1 MSELSYDEEILD
13 VVDINDNVIGQ
24 ITHEQA
30 FSIKNDGSGYL
41 RAVNAFIIN
50 ADGKLWIPR
59 RTADKRIAPNGLDFS
74 VGEHVMS
81 GESYDDAI
89 VRGFDEELN
98 MRVSMGQLALLN
110 ILKPQP
116 DDAPYLNAIY
126 VLHSDVEPKY
136 NLSDFV
142 SSEWISPTDLMER
155 LRNGEL
161 GKRSLVEAV
170 EVLRNYSPKNS
181 SD

>member
-1 MSELSYDEEILD
+1 MTELPYDQEILD
-13 VVDINDNVIGQ
+13 LVDIDDNVIGQ

-30 FSIKNDGSGYL
+30 FNIKNDGSGYL

-50 ADGKLWIPR
+50 SEGKLWIPR
-59 RTADKRIAPNGLDFS
+59 RTAEKRIAPNGLDYS

-89 VRGFDEELN
+89 VRGFEEELN
-98 MRVSMGQLALLN
+98 MKVDLSQLELFDITRPGQN
-110 ILKPQP
+110 
-116 DDAPYLNAIY
+116 DAPYLNAIY
-126 VLHSDVEPKY
+126 VFHSDAEPKY

-142 SSEWISPTDLMER
+142 SSEWILPTNLINR
-155 LRNGEL
+155 LKNGEL
-161 GKRSLVEAV
+161 GKGSLINAV
-170 EVLRNYSPKNS
+170 ESLLDNSLKNH